1 VWEKLIVFKGYNL
14 VEKGGESRGF
24 TPLEIYKKRGRPEL
38 QGSFLRKESAGLTGF
53 TIVELLVVISII
65 IILMGILAPTLSI
78 VRHRARALQ
87 GVVNQREIVGAA
99 NYYALDNSDD
109 YPQSVAT
116 IGVKYW
122 NWQEPTML
130 TGYRKRSPQPHR
142 SMSAYLGPYIE
153 DARKVFCTNA
163 PEEYKYLQESW
174 DAGDDWDNPDTAPV
188 PDPVIGVYCFYWNY
202 VGYLEEPRGIFRGP
216 QGLLSGPEQSSL
228 MVSDYFGYGHWRSPN
243 AYGSCEQFRKGA
255 VTPGTYVSSAYW
267 SCPGIGSEDE
277 RKELK
282 IKLHAGYMDGHVDSY
297 YPSETVPM
305 KVSIVPDGSIPY
317 PDGIGPGIF
326 YLPRK
331 SLP

>member
-1 VWEKLIVFKGYNL
+1 VWEKLIEVRGYNL
-14 VEKGGESRGF
+14 GEKDGASR
-24 TPLEIYKKRGRPEL
+24 
-38 QGSFLRKESAGLTGF
+38 GF
-53 TIVELLVVISII
+53 TIVEVLVVISII
-65 IILMGILAPTLSI
+65 TVLMGILVPTLSI
-78 VRHRARALQ
+78 VRRRARTLK
-87 GVVNQREIVGAA
+87 GVVNQRQIVGAV
-99 NYYALDNSDD
+99 NYYALDNGDS

-116 IGVKYW
+116 IGVGSHW

-130 TGYRKRSPQPHR
+130 TGYRKRSPQLHR
-142 SMSAYLGPYIE
+142 SMSAYLGAYIE
-153 DARKVFCTNA
+153 DARMVFCTNA
-163 PEEYKYLQESW
+163 PEKYKYLQESW
-174 DAGDDWDNPDTAPV
+174 DAGDEWDNPDTAPV

-216 QGLLSGPEQSSL
+216 QGLLGGPEQSML
-228 MVSDYFGYGHWRSPN
+228 LVSDYFGYGHWRSPN
-243 AYGSCEQFRKGA
+243 DYGSCEEFRSA
-255 VTPGTYVSSAYW
+255 NITPGTYVSSAYW
-267 SCPGIGSEDE
+267 SCPGIKSEGE
-277 RKELK
+277 RAELK